1 MEVRE
6 LPARAHI
13 SKPLREAPPGARGA
27 FKAARVVVDYS
38 TYIVHK
44 FGRLQR
50 ATALAL
56 MFQTKV
62 VFLWPESRREINT
75 KSPDLTRPPVVMSR
89 LDVSQWIV
97 AHGRLSAR
105 TTLRHDWMVT
115 PESPDRVIRTQFNAA
130 SYNGRATNMRY
141 QVKPFQTIP
150 V

>member
-1 MEVRE
+1 M
-6 LPARAHI
+6 
-13 SKPLREAPPGARGA
+13 
-27 FKAARVVVDYS
+27 
-38 TYIVHK
+38 
-44 FGRLQR
+44 
-50 ATALAL
+50 
-56 MFQTKV
+56 
-62 VFLWPESRREINT
+62 NT
-75 KSPDLTRPPVVMSR
+75 KSYHATRPPVVMSR

-141 QVKPFQTIP
+141 QVKPIQTIP